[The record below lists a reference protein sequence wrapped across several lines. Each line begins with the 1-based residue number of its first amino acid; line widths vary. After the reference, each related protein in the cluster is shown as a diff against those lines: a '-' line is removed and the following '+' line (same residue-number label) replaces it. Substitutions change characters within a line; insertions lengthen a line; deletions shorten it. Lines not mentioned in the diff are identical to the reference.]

1 MAPGSFK
8 PLQLGALAFIVS
20 ATAIPIGLG
29 WGHSLFR
36 KEASETGLQVVRR
49 ATQGLPPYQRA
60 LPQALAADY
69 MGPDSRI
76 AVAWFLTSDTPEEVL
91 GFYREV
97 LGEEGLPVLSHR
109 YDTHAGYVGYQ
120 EPGDPEL
127 HLVSAL
133 RQGEETLVLFSSAQ
147 GSSLPQAR
155 REQMPWDLPLPA
167 GVRHPW
173 VMNLQV
179 EGRVRSTV
187 MVEARGSRVDDL
199 VDFYLRTFRA
209 QGWILEHP
217 AERLGD
223 QVFLSARRGPA
234 RVSILIQPQAAG
246 ARLYFTLDGP

>member
-1 MAPGSFK
+1 MTRASK

-20 ATAIPIGLG
+20 AMAIPIGLG

-36 KEASETGLQVVRR
+36 KEAPEPGLQVVRH
-49 ATQGLPPYQRA
+49 ATQGLPPYKQA

-76 AVAWFLTSDTPEEVL
+76 AVAWFTTRDAPEEVL

-97 LGEEGLPVLSHR
+97 LGEAGLPVLSHR
-109 YDTHAGYVGYQ
+109 YDTSAGYVGYRG
-120 EPGDPEL
+120 PGSSEL

-133 RQGEETLVLFSSAQ
+133 RHGEETLVLLSSAH
-147 GSSLPQAR
+147 GSSLPQAQ
-155 REQMPWDLPLPA
+155 REQMPWDLPMPA

-173 VMNLQV
+173 VMNLKV
-179 EGRVRSTV
+179 EGRVRSTA
-187 MVEARGSRVDDL
+187 MIEARGARVNDL
-199 VDFYLRTFRA
+199 VDFYLRTFKA
-209 QGWILEHP
+209 QGWTLEHP

-234 RVSILIQPQAAG
+234 RVSTLIQPQAAG

>member
-1 MAPGSFK
+1 MTRASSK
-8 PLQLGALAFIVS
+8 PLQLGALAFLVS
-20 ATAIPIGLG
+20 AMAIPIGLE
-29 WGHSLFR
+29 WGHSLSR
-36 KEASETGLQVVRR
+36 REAPEPGLQVVRR
-49 ATQGLPPYQRA
+49 ATQGLPPYKQA

-76 AVAWFLTSDTPEEVL
+76 AVAWFMTRDTPEEVL

-97 LGEEGLPVLSHR
+97 LGEAGLPVLSHR
-109 YDTHAGYVGYQ
+109 YGTSAGYVGYQ
-120 EPGDPEL
+120 EPGNPEM

-133 RQGEETLVLFSSAQ
+133 RQGEETLVLLSSAH

-155 REQMPWDLPLPA
+155 RAQVPWDLPMPA
-167 GVRHPW
+167 GVQHPW

-179 EGRVRSTV
+179 EGRVRSTA
-187 MVEARGSRVDDL
+187 MVEARGARAEDL

-217 AERLGD
+217 AGRLGD

-234 RVSILIQPQAAG
+234 RVSTLIQPQATG